1 MISRASQRRRAC
13 VAAIAVLLTTAIGYS
28 VFAQP
33 PVVEQELQKQNWP
46 TLAKTSKDRYGDALP
61 AKALVRFGSTRFR
74 HPSNLMGVV
83 VDPTGKTAITLSPG
97 NPTLNRCDLETG
109 QVSSIQNAVRQVN
122 YSSSSR
128 RSVLFLVSEGKR
140 AILIGQNQIEAIP
153 LDKEVEGWKVPMDR
167 NYNSHT
173 AISPDGKLLALVQPH
188 SGQKLLVVE
197 TEAGKVRHTIDRVGN
212 SPTDVAFSHD
222 GKFVSVSSHN
232 QNEALRSWDVETG
245 KETPAWKELKALNAV
260 PMAMAYSPDGKYLA
274 LGQIQQTVTLVDL
287 KEKKAINSFGGL
299 ASTIRWLEFTPNSK
313 HLVVLDQTGQLAVFE
328 TETGKETKRI
338 QLGQA
343 HTTPVLTPDGNRL
356 VVGAYNVVE
365 IFNLH
370 GEDKQPFA
378 GHRSS
383 LSQMAASLDGRFL
396 ATSGG
401 DNTVRLWDAA
411 TGESIFEGRRQQ
423 YGAASVA
430 FTPDSKRLLWA
441 NSATSIEFL
450 NAAALAEKKDP
461 RTAIDREIRGVPVQS
476 FALSIDGKTLAVSAN
491 DGTGAHI
498 YDLSQKSPTAKAVK
512 HPLGAQ
518 AHFFAF
524 SDDTQLAAADMQSE
538 GTANPFGAN
547 EKSANPATSI
557 VDLSRGRELGRLPG
571 GVNTNIKQGNFAG
584 NRLFFWHSGRSVML
598 WDVLSNKVVL
608 TVAVRN
614 GSPTAVATSSD
625 GRLLAWAKGDSQRT
639 IHVYDAL
646 AGKEIAS
653 FLGGH
658 QGQINCL
665 RFNLDDERPVL
676 YSGSADSTVLAW
688 DLREAMTAFKKS
700 TPRLTAEEIERV
712 WLELGADDPAV
723 MHRVLWTLSTAGETA
738 VTTLAKHLKPAPVD
752 RELGPRVEKLIAQM
766 DDDQFAVREQAS
778 QDVSDLGEGVDP
790 FLRLALADTDSA
802 EVRHRIRRLL
812 SDLSGKPL
820 VVDPNQQRALRA
832 IQVLEE
838 VGDEQAREVL
848 ERLATGEPAAR
859 MTQEAKSALARIED
873 RTINDGSKVAHQRR
887 IVLSINRVAPTR
899 AATSATSPGLTRS
912 TGASVSG
919 WTSAV

>member
-13 VAAIAVLLTTAIGYS
+13 IAALAVLLNTVISYS

-33 PVVEQELQKQNWP
+33 PVVEQKLQKRNWP
-46 TLAKTSKDRYGDALP
+46 TLAKTPKDRHGDAMP
-61 AKALVRFGSTRFR
+61 VKALMRFGSTRFR
-74 HPSNLMGVV
+74 HPANLMGVA
-83 VDPTGKTAITLSPG
+83 VDPAGKTAVTLSQG
-97 NPTLNRCDLETG
+97 NPALNRCDLETG
-109 QVSSIQNAVRQVN
+109 QVTSIQNAAHQFS
-122 YSSSSR
+122 YSSSPR
-128 RSVLFLVSEGKR
+128 RSVLFLVSGGKR

-153 LDKEVEGWKVPMDR
+153 LDKEIEGWKVPMDR

-188 SGQKLLVVE
+188 SGQKLLIVE

-222 GKFVSVSSHN
+222 SKFVSVSSHN

-287 KEKKAINSFGGL
+287 NEKKAINSFGGL
-299 ASTIRWLEFTPNSK
+299 ASTIRWLEFAPDNK
-313 HLVVLDQTGQLAVFE
+313 HLVVLDQTGQLAIFE
-328 TETGKETKRI
+328 TQTGKETKRI

-343 HTTPVLTPDGNRL
+343 HTVPALTPDGKRL
-356 VVGAYNVVE
+356 VVGSYNVVE

-370 GEDKQPFA
+370 GEDKQSFA

-383 LSQMAASLDGRFL
+383 VSQLAASLDGRFL

-430 FTPDSKRLLWA
+430 FTPDSKNLLWA

-450 NAAALAEKKDP
+450 NAAELAEKKDL
-461 RTAIDREIRGVPVQS
+461 RTALEREIRGVPVQS

-498 YDLSQKSPTAKAVK
+498 YDLSQKSPAAKAVK
-512 HPLGAQ
+512 HPLGVQ

-524 SDDTQLAAADMQSE
+524 SDDTQLAAADTQSE
-538 GTANPFGAN
+538 ARANPFGAN
-547 EKSANPATSI
+547 DNSANPATSI

-571 GVNTNIKQGNFAG
+571 GANASTKQGDFAG
-584 NRLFFWHSGRSVML
+584 SRLFFWHSGRSVML

-608 TVAVRN
+608 TVAVQN
-614 GSPTAVATSSD
+614 GSPTAVVTSSD
-625 GRLLAWAKGDSQRT
+625 GRLLAWATGDSQRT

-646 AGKEIAS
+646 AGNEIAS
-653 FLGGH
+653 FAGGH
-658 QGQINCL
+658 QGQVQCL
-665 RFNLDDERPVL
+665 RFHFDNERPVL

-688 DLREAMTAFKKS
+688 DLREAMAAYES
-700 TPRLTAEEIERV
+700 RSPQLNAEETERV
-712 WLELGADDPAV
+712 WLEFGADDPVV
-723 MHRVLWTLSTAGETA
+723 MHRALWTLSTAGENA

-766 DDDQFAVREQAS
+766 DDDQFAIREQAS
-778 QDVSDLGEGVDP
+778 QEISDLGEGVDP

-838 VGDEQAREVL
+838 IGDEQAR
-848 ERLATGEPAAR
+848 RGAR
-859 MTQEAKSALARIED
+859 ALGHWRTRGADDPRGKKRTCED
-873 RTINDGSKVAHQRR
+873 
-887 IVLSINRVAPTR
+887 
-899 AATSATSPGLTRS
+899 
-912 TGASVSG
+912 
-919 WTSAV
+919 